1 MKNRII
7 SIILATCLAFGITAG
22 LSKSSLSVSAA
33 KDKQYIDNSSL
44 VPKYIPVTET
54 KVDENGTPTW
64 LDELIIMGANL
75 HRVLNDDGADEGKPI
90 QNLQTPNNNA
100 IKLLDHLK
108 EMGVNGLWVNPI
120 GDRGIDSNGDVMGNG
135 YANLGVNTIDT
146 QLTGTDDY
154 EKGWK
159 IFANFVEEAHKRNIR
174 VFIDVVSWGI
184 LADGEMYQLHKEDK
198 KWFTYAYSSSGES
211 VYFNWDDSEWFTDNG
226 EIGLKEW
233 FVQNVVNIQLATNCD
248 GFRYDLEPDE
258 AGPLVDGEVKKRLAA
273 KGRNILNI
281 SEGNNDRGG
290 FYDLEQGSLVAPD
303 ELKNRAAYDYLEE
316 LPILKYYNFVDCIK
330 EGLHIGSEN
339 SRLNDE
345 GGMYKY
351 YTQCVSNHDYTEYP
365 SDNNLLVM
373 GYSAIYSPFIPVWY
387 TGEETLAEKVVGK
400 AVLYDTPLDW
410 EADLK
415 DPQARKFYENVKQM
429 IRLRRTYKDLFVCFD
444 GQFKDTNICKVEVEN
459 CEVIQPYAR
468 YSKNRAALI
477 IPNFNLHTPD
487 AVMKVH
493 MPFKDTGL
501 DHYSYYRVTDM
512 ITGEVIVK
520 GTAEQIATFK
530 IKVPINDQRVL
541 LVEAGGK
548 FEAIIESISDA
559 IFGDD
564 EEILEAEDNAS
575 TSKKKKVVY
584 YKKRMKSADSIFG
597 IILLIIII
605 VVAVAVVSAG
615 VILFI
620 IIRKRRKKQRL
631 N

>member
-7 SIILATCLAFGITAG
+7 SIILAACLAFGITAG
-22 LSKSSLSVSAA
+22 LSESALTISAA
-33 KDKQYIDNSSL
+33 SDTKYIDNSSL

-54 KVDENGTPTW
+54 EVDENGTPTW
-64 LDELIIMGANL
+64 LDEMIIMGANL

-90 QNLQTPNNNA
+90 QNLQMPNNNA

-120 GDRGIDSNGDVMGNG
+120 GDRGLDSNGNVMGNG

-146 QLTGTDDY
+146 LLTGTDDY
-154 EKGWK
+154 KKGWQ
-159 IFANFVEEAHKRNIR
+159 IFADFVEEAHKRNIR
-174 VFIDVVSWGI
+174 VFIDIVSWGI
-184 LADGEMYQLHKEDK
+184 LADGEMYQLHKADK
-198 KWFTYAYSSSGES
+198 KWFTYGYSSSGES
-211 VYFNWDDSEWFTDNG
+211 VIFNWGDSEWFNDDG
-226 EIGLKEW
+226 EMGLKEW
-233 FVQNVVNIQLATNCD
+233 FVQNVVNIQLLTNCD
-248 GFRYDLEPDE
+248 GFRYDLEPDQ
-258 AGPLVDGEVKKRLAA
+258 AGPLVDGEIKSRLAD

-290 FYDLEQGSLVAPD
+290 FYDLEQGSLVALD

-316 LPILKYYNFVDCIK
+316 LPILKYYNIVDCVK
-330 EGLHIGSEN
+330 EGLHVGSEN

-365 SDNNLLVM
+365 SDGNLLVM

-410 EADLK
+410 ENDLE

-429 IRLRRTYKDLFVCFD
+429 IRLRRTYKDLFICFND
-444 GQFKDTNICKVEVEN
+444 QFRDTNICKVEVDN
-459 CEVIQPYAR
+459 CEVIQAYAR

-477 IPNFNLHTPD
+477 IPNYNLHTAD

-493 MPFKDTGL
+493 MPFENTGL
-501 DHYSYYRVTDM
+501 DHYSYYRITDM

-520 GTAEQIATFK
+520 GTAKQIAAFE

-548 FEAIIESISDA
+548 FEVTEESISDTVYSD
-559 IFGDD
+559 DD
-564 EEILEAEDNAS
+564 EISDAEDDVS
-575 TSKKKKVVY
+575 TGKKKKVVVT
-584 YKKRMKSADSIFG
+584 KKRMKSADTGFSTV
-597 IILLIIII
+597 LLIIII
-605 VVAVAVVSAG
+605 VAAVAVVSAG
-615 VILFI
+615 VVLFF
-620 IIRKRRKKQRL
+620 IIRKRRKNK
-631 N
+631 